1 MKILKRITQTLFR
14 NNKQDI
20 TMEEAKKMMKEN
32 KKAVLIDVRSR
43 QEYEEYHLDGALSIP
58 LSELGTSIRKNVP
71 NRENPI
77 IVYCQTGNRSKK
89 AIKVLNNLCYYNL
102 YNIIGG
108 LEQ

>member
-1 MKILKRITQTLFR
+1 MKILERITRTLFR
-14 NNKQDI
+14 NNENDI
-20 TMEEAKKMMKEN
+20 TIEEAMKMMKEN
-32 KKAVLIDVRSR
+32 KKIVLIDVRSH
-43 QEYEEYHLDGALSIP
+43 QEYKEYHLDGALSIP

-108 LEQ
+108 LDQ

>member
-14 NNKQDI
+14 NNDNNI
-20 TMEEAKKMMKEN
+20 TMDEAKKMLKEN
-32 KKAVLIDVRSR
+32 KKIILIDVRSH
-43 QEYEEYHLDGALSIP
+43 QEYKEYHLDGALSIP

-71 NRENPI
+71 NREDII

-89 AIKVLNNLCYYNL
+89 AIKLLNNLCYYNI

>member
-1 MKILKRITQTLFR
+1 MKILEKITRTLFR
-14 NNKQDI
+14 SNENDI
-20 TMEEAKKMMKEN
+20 TIEEAEKMMKEN
-32 KKAVLIDVRSR
+32 KKIVLIDVRSH
-43 QEYEEYHLDGALSIP
+43 QEYQEYHLDGALSIP

-89 AIKVLNNLCYYNL
+89 AIRVLNNLCYYNL

-108 LEQ
+108 LDQ

>member
-1 MKILKRITQTLFR
+1 MKILERITLNLFR
-14 NNKQDI
+14 SNENDI
-20 TMEEAKKMMKEN
+20 TIDEAEKMMKEN
-32 KKAVLIDVRSR
+32 KKIVLIDVRSH
-43 QEYEEYHLDGALSIP
+43 QEYQEYHLDGALSIP

-89 AIKVLNNLCYYNL
+89 AIRVLNNLCYYNL

-108 LEQ
+108 LDQ